1 METLITTNAELKI
14 VDCTPEY
21 EPYFKSLNLAWI
33 EKYFVVEDID
43 EKVLSFPD
51 EYIYRDGGAILM
63 ALLDEKVA
71 GTVALK
77 SDGEATLELTKMA
90 VDEAVQG
97 TKIGYHLCVAAI
109 EKAKKLG
116 AKHLVLYSETR
127 LVPAIK
133 LYRKLGFKE
142 VALEPGK
149 YKRCN
154 IKMKISFKEQ
164 EIINSLSFRFREV
177 LEDSKQAFNAIPEA
191 EWNQKP
197 ELKRWS
203 KKEILGHLI
212 DSASNNHQRFVRV
225 QHVEDKNFPGYEQN
239 QWVDIQNYQNEPVS
253 DLLNL
258 WYFYNLHLCHVVA
271 ILHYNSLY
279 TMCTTGNS
287 EPISFHDLIIDYIEH
302 MKHHVGQILSGKK

>member
-1 METLITTNAELKI
+1 METLITTNAGLKI

-33 EKYFVVEDID
+33 EKYFVVEEID

-51 EYIYRDGGAILM
+51 EYIYRDGGTILM
-63 ALLDEKVA
+63 ALLNEKVV

-77 SDGEATLELTKMA
+77 SAGEATLELTKMA
-90 VDEAVQG
+90 VDEAAQG
-97 TKIGYHLCVAAI
+97 AKIGYHLCVAAI

-164 EIINSLSFRFREV
+164 EIINSLSSRLRKV
-177 LEDSKQAFNAIPEA
+177 LEDSKQAFNAISEA

-197 ELKRWS
+197 ELRRWS

-225 QHVEDKNFPGYEQN
+225 QHVEDRNFSGYEQN
-239 QWVDIQNYQNEPVS
+239 QWVDIQNYQNMPVS
-253 DLLNL
+253 ELLNF
-258 WYFYNLHLCHVVA
+258 WYFYNLHLCYVVA
-271 ILHYNSLY
+271 NLHYDSLY
-279 TMCTTGNS
+279 TMCTRGNS
-287 EPISFHDLIIDYIEH
+287 EPISCHDLIIDYIEH
-302 MKHHVGQILSGKK
+302 LEHHVGQILSGKK